1 MAVLTDLPV
10 ELLVCVFHYLE
21 SIDDVHYLGRVCKK
35 TYGIIS
41 QRSFYLEIIRTV
53 IQYAPQHRYDYQL
66 CNVLRLHHN
75 VVNDLE
81 RHYRTSLGV
90 VPGTVPLY
98 DFTSSWQQSL
108 KSITSSCSDL
118 AAWSDNAVCDVLA
131 RYQGIRILEDVWLE
145 RELSETDFVTV
156 DGSSDA
162 QQLEDRYFDL
172 CDRNDQFAD
181 GELPPRNPQNPHTQ
195 SYIKFNSDQRGRFY
209 AALVYVWLLSEIQW
223 VSTQLVQLGSVSMSG
238 LVRSLENCKNSMAK
252 EQASPLLDELDR
264 YAVFTFLYHHLFPL
278 YAEFLA
284 DQDSSQLPL
293 TFDSDFNNHGAHWM
307 LQLVLMAG
315 QAYLQPPDLI
325 DLLVREKRGQ
335 SEDEDGEVD
344 IGRGPHTLRPGR
356 PWTAMYPTAGAKRKA
371 GEGEAPSLARS
382 RRDSEGQWPRTDP
395 YLARSLRALLRPPWQ
410 KDMDCTCRH
419 GRDGEPYLG
428 REARIARQM
437 QVGLPEDM
445 GGKPCSHAQCRQPW
459 KAAWA
464 EKLLSFYIVGQK

>member
-21 SIDDVHYLGRVCKK
+21 SIDDVQYLGRVCKK

-41 QRSFYLEIIRTV
+41 QRSSYLEIIRTV

-315 QAYLQPPDLI
+315 QVYLQPPDLI
-325 DLLVREKRGQ
+325 DLLMREKRDLETA
-335 SEDEDGEVD
+335 S
-344 IGRGPHTLRPGR
+344 INPLPGR
-356 PWTAMYPTAGAKRKA
+356 RQLVRRVISAVFPDHVAVLPQCYMSFFDPFGETESSATANRATCIGQRTIQGRCRLYENVLVRTSDDGFRNARVSARRY
-371 GEGEAPSLARS
+371 EGGQNSFPQRVEAYAV
-382 RRDSEGQWPRTDP
+382 E
-395 YLARSLRALLRPPWQ
+395 YLV
-410 KDMDCTCRH
+410 
-419 GRDGEPYLG
+419 
-428 REARIARQM
+428 
-437 QVGLPEDM
+437 VG
-445 GGKPCSHAQCRQPW
+445 
-459 KAAWA
+459 
-464 EKLLSFYIVGQK
+464 

>member
-325 DLLVREKRGQ
+325 DLLVREKPVSTLFPVGVSLCDESYQESFQIMSQYCLSVICRSSILSERQRAVLRPIGLPALGKGLFRVVADYTRMYLSERAMVAFEMHESRREDMRVVRTAFPREWKHMQ
-335 SEDEDGEVD
+335 WSIWWWANSEDKARMKMERWTLGA
-344 IGRGPHTLRPGR
+344 GRTL
-356 PWTAMYPTAGAKRKA
+356 
-371 GEGEAPSLARS
+371 
-382 RRDSEGQWPRTDP
+382 
-395 YLARSLRALLRPPWQ
+395 
-410 KDMDCTCRH
+410 
-419 GRDGEPYLG
+419 
-428 REARIARQM
+428 
-437 QVGLPEDM
+437 
-445 GGKPCSHAQCRQPW
+445 
-459 KAAWA
+459 
-464 EKLLSFYIVGQK
+464 